1 MAYKPKT
8 KQTKEVQEEIIDVL
22 TNKTK
27 IKKGEIRIEGH
38 KLPDPKKHQI
48 ISFIKSGI
56 RILGYIVIP
65 FDLPIA
71 AGILVFSETIGII
84 EELV

>member
-27 IKKGEIRIEGH
+27 IEKGEIRIDGH

>member
-22 TNKTK
+22 NNKTK
-27 IKKGEIRIEGH
+27 IEKGEIRIDGH
-38 KLPDPKKHQI
+38 KLPDPKLHQK

-56 RILGYIVIP
+56 RILGYCFIPYNLFAAAVI
-65 FDLPIA
+65 LLVSESI
-71 AGILVFSETIGII
+71 GIL

>member
-8 KQTKEVQEEIIDVL
+8 KQTKEVQEEIIDVI

-27 IKKGEIRIEGH
+27 IKKGEIRIDGH

-48 ISFIKSGI
+48 ISFVKSVV
-56 RILGYIVIP
+56 RMLGYCL
-65 FDLPIA
+65 LPIDLLVA
-71 AGILVFSETIGII
+71 AVILLISESIGII